1 MIKPHKYM
9 DLEFSVVNVS
19 SLIIKEL
26 KETKD
31 EKLKYHELYKKIC
44 NEFNEEIN
52 ELFLD
57 SLNFLFVL
65 GVIGYKKEK
74 DFVEL
79 IR

>member
-9 DLEFSVVNVS
+9 DLEFSVLNVS

-26 KETKD
+26 KQQKD
-31 EKLKYHELYKKIC
+31 EKLKYHQLYVKVC
-44 NEFNEEIN
+44 NELDEEIN

-57 SLNFLFVL
+57 SLSFLFIL
-65 GVIGYKKEK
+65 GTIEYKKDK
-74 DFVEL
+74 DCVEL